1 MKQFAICFGDKH
13 IYKVHL
19 LQPVE
24 LILLANV
31 LGVIMTLHLNVPA
44 YIIPPLVLVTIVL
57 ELLRGVHAVGC
68 LQYVLDSGREV
79 TLLLKEAGGYTLN
92 QYMHKHGKYESISV
106 NSLLHLYHYIPV
118 YTNYLFLFQFIEK
131 ANDALNTQIEHI
143 TTTQNMT
150 I

>member
-57 ELLRGVHAVGC
+57 VTSWSAVGC

-79 TLLLKEAGGYTLN
+79 TLLLKETGGYTLD

>member
-1 MKQFAICFGDKH
+1 ML
-13 IYKVHL
+13 KV
-19 LQPVE
+19 
-24 LILLANV
+24 A
-31 LGVIMTLHLNVPA
+31 LH
-44 YIIPPLVLVTIVL
+44 
-57 ELLRGVHAVGC
+57 RRVGRNI
-68 LQYVLDSGREV
+68 S
-79 TLLLKEAGGYTLN
+79 LKETGTPHTLD